1 MTSSASPARVLQQVS
16 SSTRSGFQSVSRA
29 SVVDTILVLSSVVL
43 PTFSKGVIIRRPWV
57 EKWAARLN
65 LDLRAVKLLQR
76 LRRKYGSRPLLLRIP
91 YRPHLLLLAPEDVD
105 HVLQSSPVPFATA
118 TREKRAALSHL
129 EPNNVLISDAPERA
143 VRRPYHEQ
151 ALATPERVH
160 PLAARFKKVIDEEIA
175 GILDCQKSGL
185 FGQLDWNVFS
195 TAWFRIVRRVVL
207 GDCARQDDALTQEVN
222 RLRARANWAFLL
234 RKDEGQLREFQRH
247 LGIYIERAEPGSL
260 LAVAPKARDVD
271 PESQVAQW
279 LFAFD
284 PAGMATFRSLALLA
298 THPHYLRQAR
308 CEASSNALDLP
319 FTRTCLLE
327 ALRLWPTTP
336 AILRELTEAKHLDEG
351 EVDKGTGALIFTPF
365 FHRDNQRLAFAHRMS
380 PETWSRANSLPATGL
395 VPFSAG
401 PAICPAHN
409 LVPLLASLTLAAVI
423 SKVAVRLVSPVL
435 DPEMLPG
442 TLNHFEMRFEIN
454 HLPVNPP
461 ASSGAG

>member
-1 MTSSASPARVLQQVS
+1 L
-16 SSTRSGFQSVSRA
+16 ST
-29 SVVDTILVLSSVVL
+29 VVL
-43 PTFSKGVIIRRPWV
+43 PTLSKGVIIRRPWV

-76 LRRKYGSRPLLLRIP
+76 LRQKYGSRPLLLGIP
-91 YRPHLLLLAPEDVD
+91 YRPHLLLLSPEDVD
-105 HVLQSSPVPFATA
+105 YVLQSSPVPFATA

-129 EPNNVLISDAPERA
+129 EPNNVLISDAPERV

-160 PLAARFKKVIDEEIA
+160 PLADRFKKVIDEEIA

-185 FGQLDWNVFS
+185 FGHLDWTVFS
-195 TAWFRIVRRVVL
+195 AAWFRIVRRVVL
-207 GDCARQDDALTQEVN
+207 GDGAREDDALTQQVN
-222 RLRARANWAFLL
+222 RLRSGANWAFLL

-247 LGIYIERAEPGSL
+247 LGVYIDRAEPGSL
-260 LAVAPKARDVD
+260 LAAAPKARNVD

-284 PAGMATFRSLALLA
+284 PAGMATFRTLALLA

-308 CEASSNALDLP
+308 GEASSDALDLP

-336 AILRELTEAKHLDEG
+336 AILRELTEARCMDEG
-351 EVDKGTGALIFTPF
+351 KVDKSTGALIFTPF
-365 FHRDNQRLAFAHRMS
+365 FHRDDERLVSAHRMD
-380 PETWSRANSLPATGL
+380 PETWNGENALPAKGL

-423 SKVAVRLVSPVL
+423 SRVAVRLVSQTL
-435 DPEMLPG
+435 KPEMLPG
-442 TLNHFEMRFEIN
+442 TLNHFELRFEIN
-454 HLPVNPP
+454 HLPVNPCTP
-461 ASSGAG
+461 SGSAGSA